1 MILITVSIYHD
12 VGYLVI
18 KPKSQKLPIEASKLV
33 RTKLLSIVFIQVES
47 ESEKAALVT
56 VRFYDFPSVRG
67 KFQLNKLVKSL

>member
-1 MILITVSIYHD
+1 M
-12 VGYLVI
+12 
-18 KPKSQKLPIEASKLV
+18 EASKLV

-56 VRFYDFPSVRG
+56 VRFDDFPSVRG